1 MSIVLFNKLHKKY
14 LSFLFEIRNKPYVR
28 KNSTN
33 LKKTYFKKHVSWV
46 SNFIKKPS
54 NKIYIIK
61 KNKFNA
67 GYIRIE
73 TRGKIKKLSWAL
85 LKKYQK
91 KGLMTKNLS
100 YLTSNKNFSYRA
112 LIKKNNISSINMA
125 INIGFKQIY
134 IRGNFLYFK
143 KY

>member
-112 LIKKNNISSINMA
+112 
-125 INIGFKQIY
+125 
-134 IRGNFLYFK
+134 
-143 KY
+143 